1 MRNEA
6 VSGMV
11 EYTGRAFLQDAQEAM
26 GGDIIRALIEMIT
39 NCDDSYGSSKG
50 KIRIE
55 IEHCRGPHMAR
66 DSSRSCQ
73 RHACQTNARGDSEK
87 SQVEPLVLK

>member
-26 GGDIIRALIEMIT
+26 GGDIIRALIE
-39 NCDDSYGSSKG
+39 NDH
-50 KIRIE
+50 E
-55 IEHCRGPHMAR
+55 
-66 DSSRSCQ
+66 
-73 RHACQTNARGDSEK
+73 
-87 SQVEPLVLK
+87 L